1 MTSTTSER
9 ATQSAVWTVMPSPVG
24 DLRIIARGSG
34 DDAAIVAIEFSPFR
48 GLADGRPI
56 GEHADDDPLLR
67 RAVAI
72 AEQQHAGQVDKAG
85 QPYIEHPKRV
95 MQAMENDAE
104 RIVAILH
111 DVIEDGDVTL
121 AQLAAEGFPHNLLA
135 ALDAVTRRQDETYE
149 AFVARAAADPI
160 GRRVKRADLRD
171 NADLTRIASPTA
183 ADLARTEK
191 YRRALEQIDGAPTA
205 PPG

>member
-1 MTSTTSER
+1 M
-9 ATQSAVWTVMPSPVG
+9 
-24 DLRIIARGSG
+24 
-34 DDAAIVAIEFSPFR
+34 
-48 GLADGRPI
+48 
-56 GEHADDDPLLR
+56 HANEPLEDLLR

-85 QPYIEHPKRV
+85 RPYIEHPKRV
-95 MQAMENDAE
+95 MRAMQSDAE

-121 AQLAAEGFPHNLLA
+121 AQLADEGFPQYLLD
-135 ALDAVTRRQDETYE
+135 ALDAVTRRKDETYE

-160 GRRVKRADLRD
+160 GRNVKRADLRD

-191 YRRALEQIDGAPTA
+191 YRRALAQIDGAPTA